1 MPPLLFPLQQLL
13 SHSTHCRELCLA
25 PPIGTLTPPGQE
37 QAKSFGGH
45 PVPVFGP
52 PKDAMLYCYIG
63 GGVQYQPPSVSA
75 VVCRVRSMELAVS
88 LLLAARLL
96 SLRGPSQTAVAVTP
110 RNIKAEE
117 SDTGT
122 GPRAQERVQEF
133 VQALERAAALVQ
145 FNIKSKDRGSWTPQ
159 RANGTI
165 AQMLSAG
172 FAGNI
177 GPATAAAAP
186 TASCSSGQ

>member
-1 MPPLLFPLQQLL
+1 
-13 SHSTHCRELCLA
+13 
-25 PPIGTLTPPGQE
+25 
-37 QAKSFGGH
+37 
-45 PVPVFGP
+45 
-52 PKDAMLYCYIG
+52 
-63 GGVQYQPPSVSA
+63 
-75 VVCRVRSMELAVS
+75 MELAVS

-110 RNIKAEE
+110 LNIKAEE